1 MSASIDRHVSPGFLC
16 LAGLQIRESI
26 LTESVDDIYLLS
38 QFFLGVLQGVM
49 TILEA
54 IQGNL
59 VSTTFFIVF
68 CFCIIFFTNISID
81 KLVVLFALVG
91 AGIIMYKTSLS
102 NPTLLT
108 MGLIGIIV
116 VLLFSM
122 ATGVGR
128 SDPPIVIKQDCKPK
142 RMPTMRDLLSSSGS
156 SSECTISK
164 YEPAGICPNGYTN
177 FTDGDG
183 NTLCCASSNID
194 PYSHKCPAAGP
205 NGICAM
211 APGLE
216 DSRSPDGK
224 TYPLCQNVRYEQ
236 SKKRGSDKCPS
247 KFPNYLQLGG
257 SSYSCCGTPVTVD
270 ATKCPDKNNSCSSLV
285 VGKTIFTSPDSC
297 ETLKFLSTLAACPSG
312 TNLNPKHY
320 LSDSKTVRTLNVPA
334 CSGSS
339 NICYPR
345 AVIEKCILMGGCS
358 KINIDK
364 SLANCDVY
372 DKLFNKRS
380 IEFKDVDSTA
390 IDFFA

>member
-1 MSASIDRHVSPGFLC
+1 M
-16 LAGLQIRESI
+16 SI
-26 LTESVDDIYLLS
+26 LEI
-38 QFFLGVLQGVM
+38 
-49 TILEA
+49 

-59 VSTTFFIVF
+59 VSTTFFVIF
-68 CFCIIFFTNISID
+68 CVCIIFFTNLSVD
-81 KLVVLFALVG
+81 KLVVLFALVA

-108 MGLIGIIV
+108 MGLFGIIV

-128 SDPPIVIKQDCKPK
+128 SDPAIVIKQDCKPK
-142 RMPTMRDLLSSSGS
+142 RMSTMRDYLSSSGG
-156 SSECTISK
+156 SECIISK
-164 YEPAGICPNGYTN
+164 YSPAGVCPTGYTN
-177 FTDGDG
+177 FADGDG

-194 PYSHKCPAAGP
+194 PYSHKCPASGP

-216 DSRSPDGK
+216 DIRSPDGR

-236 SKKRGSDKCPS
+236 TKKSGSDKCPT
-247 KFPNYLQLGG
+247 KFPNYLQLG
-257 SSYSCCGTPVTVD
+257 SRYSCCATPITVD
-270 ATKCPDKNNSCSSLV
+270 ATKCPDKKNSCTSLAPSQ
-285 VGKTIFTSPDSC
+285 TIFSSPDSC
-297 ETLKFLSTLAACPSG
+297 ETLKFIATLDACPLG

-320 LSDSKTVRTLNVPA
+320 LSDSKTPRTMNVPA
-334 CSGSS
+334 CSSSS

-364 SLANCDVY
+364 TLVNCDVY
-372 DKLFNKRS
+372 DNLFNKRS

-390 IDFFA
+390 IDFFS